1 MHEWSRIVIEKYCRT
16 HHTAK
21 SKRLQHLMTGLRNR
35 KAKLTYDDELYL
47 EDLIDKERDHELKE
61 ALKDLGEYL
70 FGL

>member
-1 MHEWSRIVIEKYCRT
+1 
-16 HHTAK
+16 
-21 SKRLQHLMTGLRNR
+21 MTGLRNR